1 MNRTAAWLLA
11 ACFSLPAQ
19 AQDGVPKRVVC
30 YDDLFEPFFMQQGG
44 KYFGLSADTIL
55 EAGRRAGIQ
64 VELRKMPWRRLES
77 ELAKRKI
84 ACAFALSHTPERD
97 EYLDFGKVPL
107 NPTDYV
113 VFVRE
118 ESAVRTLDDLKGK
131 TIGIRA
137 GVRIAEGI
145 AQGNKEGRWNLS
157 AVGTDAANFQK
168 LALGR
173 VDAVVT
179 DLTGGLYTLKQI
191 GMLGVRRL
199 QPPLMHYD
207 TYMVFPKGEHSAAL
221 AAAFD
226 HALDKMRQDGTT
238 ERIMER
244 YLGAPTR

>member
-1 MNRTAAWLLA
+1 MKPSASWLLA
-11 ACFSLPAQ
+11 ACFSLPVL
-19 AQDGVPKRVVC
+19 AQDGVPRRVVC
-30 YDDLFEPFFMQQGG
+30 YDDLFVPFFMQQGG
-44 KYFGLSADTIL
+44 KYYGLSADTIM

-64 VELRKMPWRRLES
+64 VELRHMPWRRLES
-77 ELAKRKI
+77 ELAQHKI

-97 EYLDFGKVPL
+97 AYLDFGKVPL

-118 ESAVRTLDDLKGK
+118 DSPIRTLDDLNGK

-145 AQGNKEGRWNLS
+145 AQGNKEGRWNLA

-191 GMLGVRRL
+191 DMRRVRHL

-207 TYMVFPKGEHSAAL
+207 TYMVFPKGERSAAL

-238 ERIMER
+238 ERITDR
-244 YLGAPTR
+244 YLGP